1 MQGLSL
7 LTQAGMTILNGFG
20 LTSMFQA
27 FVGGLFF
34 LALVGLFIRNV
45 SNKS

>member
-7 LTQAGMTILNGFG
+7 LIQMGMAILNGFG

-27 FVGGLFF
+27 SIGASLF
-34 LALVGLFIRNV
+34 LITVGLTVYYLR
-45 SNKS
+45 K